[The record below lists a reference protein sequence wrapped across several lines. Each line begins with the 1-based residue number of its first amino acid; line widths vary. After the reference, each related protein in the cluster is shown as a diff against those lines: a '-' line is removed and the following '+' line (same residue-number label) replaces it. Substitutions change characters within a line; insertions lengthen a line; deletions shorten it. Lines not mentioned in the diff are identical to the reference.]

1 MRYTTLFFDLDDT
14 LYPSSNGLWDAIRT
28 RMSLYMHERVGL
40 PLNEVPSIRR
50 NYFETYGTTLRGLQ
64 IHHQVNADDYLA
76 YVHDLAL
83 EEYLEPNPE
92 LVSILTS
99 LPQKK
104 WIFTNADGNHARRVI
119 EFLGLSGS
127 FEGVID
133 LRAIDFACKP
143 EMVAFQRA
151 LAIAGN
157 PNPAGCVLLDDSPA
171 NLLAARELGFTTVL
185 VNLNGASKGSEDFTV
200 HTLLA
205 LPQVLPGLWEGYQS
219 V

>member
-157 PNPAGCVLLDDSPA
+157 PNPTGCVLLDDSPA

>member
-1 MRYTTLFFDLDDT
+1 
-14 LYPSSNGLWDAIRT
+14 
-28 RMSLYMHERVGL
+28 MHERVGL

-83 EEYLEPNPE
+83 EEYLVPNPE
-92 LVSILTS
+92 LLSILTS

-119 EFLGLSGS
+119 DFLGLSDC

-143 EMVAFQRA
+143 EKVAFQRA
-151 LAIAGN
+151 LTIAGN
-157 PNPAGCVLLDDSPA
+157 PNPAGCVLFDDSPA
-171 NLLAARELGFTTVL
+171 NLQAARELGFTTVL
-185 VNLNGASKGSEDFTV
+185 VNLNGDSHGAEDFTV
-200 HTLLA
+200 RTLLA
-205 LPQVLPGLWEGYQS
+205 LPQVLPGLWEDYQS
-219 V
+219 E